1 MRKTKKFLD
10 SVHGFITVPDEYCK
24 RFIDTE
30 NFQRLRR
37 IEQMSA
43 RSLFPS
49 AHHDRFIH
57 SIGVFHIG
65 CKIAESICRK
75 KQDIPLSIVESYKIA
90 CLLHDCAHSPFSHTF
105 EHLFGE
111 KDELFKIYQGAS
123 GDKDPEIK
131 DVDVNTIG
139 TKQHEIISAY
149 LCVTLYR
156 ERIENAENNPSPEL
170 IGRMITGAKYKTKE
184 KSIEDCFIELL
195 HGFIDADR
203 LDYICRDK
211 WAAGYMSSSVDVDR
225 LIDSIELCEQ
235 NGFWKVTFG
244 KNALSEIQ
252 SVIDAKN
259 FQNVCMFSHHQ
270 VKYEQWLLKQCVE
283 ELVKV
288 MCGEGEVDPGRIFNY
303 KAFMEP
309 QAVNETT
316 NIYLPSDDDLI
327 HLMKSH
333 YKAIP
338 HFREWQSRTYDYFP
352 LWKSRAEFIAIFEDL
367 GGVSLLQI
375 GQPDIYDKI
384 EEFLNAKGV
393 RCMQSPFAAN
403 PELTKIEEKDEVLIK
418 IGDKVINY
426 AKLNIPTLQ
435 DVYKDELFKYVFVEK
450 KFQKEKMQMLDDIKG
465 FLVELKKDI
474 EVGKYAE
481 VRGE

>member
-1 MRKTKKFLD
+1 MSKTKKFLD

-75 KQDIPLSIVESYKIA
+75 KQDIPQPIVESYKIA

-111 KDELFKIYQGAS
+111 KADLFKLYQEVACV
-123 GDKDPEIK
+123 KDPEIK
-131 DVDVNTIG
+131 DVDVSTID

-156 ERIENAENNPSPEL
+156 KNIETADNNPSPEL
-170 IGRMITGAKYKTKE
+170 IGRMITGTKYKTKE

-211 WAAGYMSSSVDVDR
+211 WAAGYMSSSVDVER
-225 LIDSIELCEQ
+225 LIDSIELYEQ
-235 NGFWKVTFG
+235 GGFWKVTFG

-252 SVIDAKN
+252 SVIDSKN
-259 FQNVCMFSHHQ
+259 FQNVCMFNHHQ
-270 VKYEQWLLKQCVE
+270 VKYEQWLLIQCVE
-283 ELVKV
+283 ELVKLL
-288 MCGEGEVDPGRIFNY
+288 CDGGEINPQRVFNY
-303 KAFMEP
+303 KAFLEP
-309 QAVNETT
+309 QSVNEVT

-393 RCMQSPFAAN
+393 RCMQSPFAAS
-403 PELTKIEEKDEVLIK
+403 PKLTKIEEKDEILIK

>member
-1 MRKTKKFLD
+1 MKTKKFLD
-10 SVHGFITVPDEYCK
+10 SVHGFISVPDEYCK

-57 SIGVFHIG
+57 SIGVYHIG
-65 CKIAESICRK
+65 CKIVESILRK
-75 KQDIPLSIVESYKIA
+75 KADIDESLIESYKIA
-90 CLLHDCAHSPFSHTF
+90 CLMHDCAHSPFSHTF
-105 EHLFGE
+105 EHLFGG
-111 KDELFKIYQGAS
+111 KDELFGDYQNITEE
-123 GDKDPEIK
+123 KDPEIK
-131 DVDVNTIG
+131 AIDVNDIG
-139 TKQHEIISAY
+139 TKQHEIISAI

-156 ERIENAENNPSPEL
+156 ERIETAERHPNPEL
-170 IGRMITGAKYKTKE
+170 IGRMIMGAKYETKE
-184 KSIEDCFIELL
+184 KSIDDCFIELL

-225 LIDSIELCEQ
+225 LIDSIELVEV
-235 NGFWKVTFG
+235 GGYWKVTFG

-259 FQNVCMFSHHQ
+259 FQNTCMFNHHQ

-283 ELVKV
+283 ELVNVVCHGKD
-288 MCGEGEVDPGRIFNY
+288 VDPKRIFNY

-309 QAVNETT
+309 QPIDENT

-333 YKAIP
+333 YKEIP

-352 LWKSRAEFIAIFEDL
+352 LWKSRSEFIAIFEDV
-367 GGVSLLQI
+367 GGVELLRI
-375 GQPDIYDKI
+375 TEPDIYAEI
-384 EEFLNAKGV
+384 ENVLKSEGYE
-393 RCMQSPFAAN
+393 CMQDKFAAN
-403 PELTKIEEKDEVLIK
+403 TVLTRIEEEDNILIK
-418 IGDKVINY
+418 IGENVINY
-426 AKLNIPTLQ
+426 AKLCIPTLE
-435 DVYKDELFKYVFVEK
+435 DVYKDESFKYVFVSK
-450 KFQKEKMQMLDDIKG
+450 KCLGQKDEIIGKIKG
-465 FLVELKKDI
+465 LLGELMKS
-474 EVGKYAE
+474 VT
-481 VRGE
+481 V

>member
-1 MRKTKKFLD
+1 MNKTKKFLD

-75 KQDIPLSIVESYKIA
+75 KQDIPLSIIESYKIA
-90 CLLHDCAHSPFSHTF
+90 CLMHDCAHSPFSHTF
-105 EHLFGE
+105 EHLFGD
-111 KDELFKIYQGAS
+111 KGELFKIYQETVS
-123 GDKDPEIK
+123 KNDEEINN
-131 DVDVNTIG
+131 VGVGEIG

-156 ERIENAENNPSPEL
+156 ERIETAEHSPSPEL

-225 LIDSIELCEQ
+225 LIDSIELC
-235 NGFWKVTFG
+235 NLDGFWKVTFG

-252 SVIDAKN
+252 SVVDAKN
-259 FQNVCMFSHHQ
+259 FQNVCMFCHHQ
-270 VKYEQWLLKQCVE
+270 VKYEQWLLAQCVE
-283 ELVKV
+283 ELVKL
-288 MCGEGEVDPGRIFNY
+288 MCDDGNVNPQRVFNY
-303 KAFMEP
+303 MAFLEP
-309 QAVNETT
+309 QAVNKNT

-333 YKAIP
+333 YKDIP
-338 HFREWQSRTYDYFP
+338 HFREWQSRTYEYFP
-352 LWKSRAEFIAIFEDL
+352 LWKSRAEFIAIFEELD
-367 GGVSLLQI
+367 GAGLLRI
-375 GQPDIYDKI
+375 GQPDIYEKI
-384 EEFLNAKGV
+384 EEFLGGKGIK
-393 RCMQSPFAAN
+393 CMQSPFAAS
-403 PELTKIEEKDEVLIK
+403 PALTTITEEDGILIK

-450 KFQKEKMQMLDDIKG
+450 KLFSQKKDLIKEIKG
-465 FLVELKKDI
+465 FLAELKKEI
-474 EVGKYAE
+474 EEGAYDEKT
-481 VRGE
+481 

>member
-1 MRKTKKFLD
+1 MNKTKKFLD

-75 KQDIPLSIVESYKIA
+75 KQDIPLSIIESYKIA
-90 CLLHDCAHSPFSHTF
+90 CLMHDCAHSPFSHTF
-105 EHLFGE
+105 EHLFGD
-111 KDELFKIYQGAS
+111 KGELFKIYQETVS
-123 GDKDPEIK
+123 KNDEEINN
-131 DVDVNTIG
+131 VGVGEIG

-156 ERIENAENNPSPEL
+156 ERIETAEHGPSPEL

-225 LIDSIELCEQ
+225 LIDSIELC
-235 NGFWKVTFG
+235 NLDGFWKVTFG

-252 SVIDAKN
+252 SVVDAKN
-259 FQNVCMFSHHQ
+259 FQNVCMFCHHQ
-270 VKYEQWLLKQCVE
+270 VKYEQWLLAQCVE
-283 ELVKV
+283 ELVKL
-288 MCGEGEVDPGRIFNY
+288 MCDDGNVNPQRVFNY
-303 KAFMEP
+303 MAFLEP
-309 QAVNETT
+309 QAVNKNT

-333 YKAIP
+333 YKDIP
-338 HFREWQSRTYDYFP
+338 HFREWQSRTYEYFP
-352 LWKSRAEFIAIFEDL
+352 LWKSRAEFIAIFEELD
-367 GGVSLLQI
+367 GAGLLRI
-375 GQPDIYDKI
+375 GQPDIYEKI
-384 EEFLNAKGV
+384 EEFLGGKGIK
-393 RCMQSPFAAN
+393 CMQSPFAAS
-403 PELTKIEEKDEVLIK
+403 PALTTITEEDGILIK

-450 KFQKEKMQMLDDIKG
+450 KLFSQKKDLIKEIKG
-465 FLVELKKDI
+465 FLAELKKEI
-474 EVGKYAE
+474 EEGAYDEKT
-481 VRGE
+481 

>member
-1 MRKTKKFLD
+1 MSKTKKFLD

-75 KQDIPLSIVESYKIA
+75 KQDIPSSIVESYKIA

-111 KDELFKIYQGAS
+111 KEELFKIYQGVS
-123 GDKDPEIK
+123 GDKDSEIK

-156 ERIENAENNPSPEL
+156 ESIETTENNPSPEL

-235 NGFWKVTFG
+235 DGFWKVTFG

-288 MCGEGEVDPGRIFNY
+288 MCGEGEVDPSRIFNY

-338 HFREWQSRTYDYFP
+338 HFREWQSRTYDFFP
-352 LWKSRAEFIAIFEDL
+352 LWKSRAEFIAIFEDV

-384 EEFLNAKGV
+384 EEFLDAKGV
-393 RCMQSPFAAN
+393 KCMQSPFAAN
-403 PELTKIEEKDEVLIK
+403 PVLTKIEEKDEVLIK

-450 KFQKEKMQMLDDIKG
+450 KFQKNKMQMLDDIKG
-465 FLVELKKDI
+465 FLVVLKKDI
-474 EVGKYAE
+474 EAGKYAE

>member
-1 MRKTKKFLD
+1 
-10 SVHGFITVPDEYCK
+10 
-24 RFIDTE
+24 
-30 NFQRLRR
+30 
-37 IEQMSA
+37 
-43 RSLFPS
+43 
-49 AHHDRFIH
+49 
-57 SIGVFHIG
+57 
-65 CKIAESICRK
+65 
-75 KQDIPLSIVESYKIA
+75 
-90 CLLHDCAHSPFSHTF
+90 
-105 EHLFGE
+105 
-111 KDELFKIYQGAS
+111 
-123 GDKDPEIK
+123 
-131 DVDVNTIG
+131 
-139 TKQHEIISAY
+139 
-149 LCVTLYR
+149 
-156 ERIENAENNPSPEL
+156 
-170 IGRMITGAKYKTKE
+170 MITGAKYNTKE

-211 WAAGYMSSSVDVDR
+211 WAAGYMSSSVDVER
-225 LIDSIELCEQ
+225 LIDSIELFEQ
-235 NGFWKVTFG
+235 DGSWKVTFG
-244 KNALSEIQ
+244 KKALSEIQ

-288 MCGEGEVDPGRIFNY
+288 MCDGDEADPQRIFNY

-316 NIYLPSDDDLI
+316 NIYLLSDDDLI

-333 YKAIP
+333 YKNIP

-352 LWKSRAEFIAIFEDL
+352 LWKSRAEFIAIFEDI

-384 EEFLNAKGV
+384 EEFLCSKGV
-393 RCMQSPFAAN
+393 KCMQSPFAAN
-403 PELTKIEEKDEVLIK
+403 PELAKIEEKDEVLIK

-450 KFQKEKMQMLDDIKG
+450 KYLDKKKVLLDDIKG
-465 FLVELKKDI
+465 LLVVLQKEI
-474 EVGKYAE
+474 EEGKYAAI
-481 VRGE
+481 RGE

>member
-1 MRKTKKFLD
+1 MSKTKKFLD
-10 SVHGFITVPDEYCK
+10 SVHGFITVPDEYCN

-65 CKIAESICRK
+65 CKIVDSILRK
-75 KQDIPLSIVESYKIA
+75 EPDIDQSLTESYKIA

-111 KDELFKIYQGAS
+111 KDDLFKIYQDAVS
-123 GDKDPEIK
+123 DKDPEIK
-131 DVDVNTIG
+131 DVVANKIG

-156 ERIENAENNPSPEL
+156 ERIETVEHSPSPEL

-184 KSIEDCFIELL
+184 KSLEDCFIELL

-225 LIDSIELCEQ
+225 LIDSIELC
-235 NGFWKVTFG
+235 NLDGFWKVTFG

-252 SVIDAKN
+252 SVVDAKN
-259 FQNVCMFSHHQ
+259 FQNVCMFCHHQ
-270 VKYEQWLLKQCVE
+270 VKYEQWLLAQCVE
-283 ELVKV
+283 ELVKL
-288 MCGEGEVDPGRIFNY
+288 MCDDGNVDPQRLFNY
-303 KAFMEP
+303 KAFLEP
-309 QAVNETT
+309 QAVNDTT

-333 YKAIP
+333 YKDIP

-352 LWKSRAEFIAIFEDL
+352 LWKSRAEFIAIFEKLD
-367 GGVSLLQI
+367 GVGLLRI
-375 GQPDIYDKI
+375 GQPDIYEKI
-384 EEFLNAKGV
+384 EEFFEKKGIM
-393 RCMQSPFAAN
+393 CIQSPFAAS
-403 PELTKIEEKDEVLIK
+403 PELTKIEEKDEILIK

-450 KFQKEKMQMLDDIKG
+450 KFHSKKKELLDEIRG
-465 FLVELKKDI
+465 FLAELKKEI
-474 EVGKYAE
+474 EVGAYAE
-481 VRGE
+481 

>member
-1 MRKTKKFLD
+1 MKKTKKFLD
-10 SVHGFITVPDEYCK
+10 SVHGFISVPDEYCK

-57 SIGVFHIG
+57 SIGVYHIG
-65 CKIAESICRK
+65 CKIAESICK
-75 KQDIPLSIVESYKIA
+75 KKDIDPSLIESYKIA
-90 CLLHDCAHSPFSHTF
+90 CLMHDCAHSPFSHTF

-111 KDELFKIYQGAS
+111 KDELFAEYVKLTEE
-123 GDKDPEIK
+123 KDPEIK
-131 DVDVNTIG
+131 LVDVNEID
-139 TKQHEIISAY
+139 TKQHEIISSI

-156 ERIENAENNPSPEL
+156 KEIETTEHKPSPEL
-170 IGRMITGAKYKTKE
+170 IGRMIMGAKYGTKE
-184 KSIEDCFIELL
+184 RSIEDCFIELL

-211 WAAGYMSSSVDVDR
+211 WAAGYMSSSVDVER
-225 LIDSIELCEQ
+225 LIDSIELFED

-259 FQNVCMFSHHQ
+259 FQSTCMFNHHQ
-270 VKYEQWLLKQCVE
+270 VKYEQWLLKKCVE
-283 ELVKV
+283 ELVV
-288 MCGEGEVDPGRIFNY
+288 VLCGEKGADPKTLFNY
-303 KAFMEP
+303 HAFTSLQP
-309 QAVNETT
+309 INEHS

-333 YKAIP
+333 YNEIP
-338 HFREWQSRTYDYFP
+338 HFKEWQSRTYNYYP
-352 LWKSRAEFIAIFEDL
+352 LWKSRAEFISIFEELD
-367 GGVSLLQI
+367 GTRLLRI
-375 GQPDIYDKI
+375 STPDIYEKI
-384 EEFLNAKGV
+384 EEYMKSKGV
-393 RCMQSPFAAN
+393 ECMQSPFEAN
-403 PELTKIEEKDEVLIK
+403 TKLTKIEEDDGILIK
-418 IGDKVINY
+418 IGNKAINY

-435 DVYKDELFKYVFVEK
+435 DVYRDESFKYVFVSKEYLD
-450 KFQKEKMQMLDDIKG
+450 QKDELIESIKG
-465 FLVELKKDI
+465 FLEELVKKI
-474 EVGKYAE
+474 EP
-481 VRGE
+481 

>member
-1 MRKTKKFLD
+1 MSKTKKFLD

-65 CKIAESICRK
+65 CKIVDSILRK
-75 KQDIPLSIVESYKIA
+75 KPDIEKSLTESYKIA

-111 KDELFKIYQGAS
+111 KDDLFKIYQDAVS
-123 GDKDPEIK
+123 EKDPEIK
-131 DVDVNTIG
+131 TVVANKIG

-156 ERIENAENNPSPEL
+156 ERIETVEHGPSPEL

-184 KSIEDCFIELL
+184 KSLEDCFIELL

-211 WAAGYMSSSVDVDR
+211 WAEGYMSSSVDVER
-225 LIDSIELCEQ
+225 LIDSIELY
-235 NGFWKVTFG
+235 NLDGFWKVTFG

-252 SVIDAKN
+252 SVVDAKN
-259 FQNVCMFSHHQ
+259 FQNVCMFCHHQ
-270 VKYEQWLLKQCVE
+270 VKYEQWLLEQCVE
-283 ELVKV
+283 ELVKL
-288 MCGEGEVDPGRIFNY
+288 MCDDGNVDPHRLFNY
-303 KAFMEP
+303 RAFLEP
-309 QAVNETT
+309 QAVNKTI

-333 YKAIP
+333 YKDIP

-352 LWKSRAEFIAIFEDL
+352 LWKSRAEFIAFFEDL
-367 GGVSLLQI
+367 DGVALLRI

-384 EEFLNAKGV
+384 EDFLGGKGIK
-393 RCMQSPFAAN
+393 CMQSPFAAS
-403 PELTKIEEKDEVLIK
+403 PELTTIEEKDEILIK

-426 AKLNIPTLQ
+426 AKLNNPTLQ

-450 KFQKEKMQMLDDIKG
+450 KFFNQKKDLIKEIKG
-465 FLVELKKDI
+465 FLAELKKEI
-474 EVGKYAE
+474 EAGA
-481 VRGE
+481 

>member
-1 MRKTKKFLD
+1 MNKTKKFLD
-10 SVHGFITVPDEYCK
+10 SVHGFITVPDEYCR

-75 KQDIPLSIVESYKIA
+75 KHDIPPSIIESYKIA

-105 EHLFGE
+105 EHLFGD
-111 KDELFKIYQGAS
+111 KGDLFKIYQKTVS
-123 GDKDPEIK
+123 KNDEEINS
-131 DVDVNTIG
+131 VDVGEIG

-156 ERIENAENNPSPEL
+156 ERIETAEHSPSPEL

-225 LIDSIELCEQ
+225 LIDSIELC
-235 NGFWKVTFG
+235 NLDGFWKVTFG

-252 SVIDAKN
+252 SVVDAKN
-259 FQNVCMFSHHQ
+259 FQNVCMFCHHQ
-270 VKYEQWLLKQCVE
+270 VKYEQWLLIQCVE
-283 ELVKV
+283 ELVKLL
-288 MCGEGEVDPGRIFNY
+288 CDEGDPQRIFNY
-303 KAFMEP
+303 KAFLEP
-309 QAVNETT
+309 QAVNKNT

-333 YKAIP
+333 YKDIP
-338 HFREWQSRTYDYFP
+338 HFREWQSRTYEYFP

-367 GGVSLLQI
+367 DGAGLLRI
-375 GQPDIYDKI
+375 GQPDIYEKI
-384 EEFLNAKGV
+384 EEFLGGKGIK
-393 RCMQSPFAAN
+393 CMQSPFAAS
-403 PELTKIEEKDEVLIK
+403 PALTTITEEDGILIK

-450 KFQKEKMQMLDDIKG
+450 KLFKQKKDLIKEIKG
-465 FLVELKKDI
+465 FLAELKKEI
-474 EVGKYAE
+474 EAGAYAE
-481 VRGE
+481 

>member
-1 MRKTKKFLD
+1 MSKTKKFLD
-10 SVHGFITVPDEYCK
+10 SVHGFITVPDDYCK

-65 CKIAESICRK
+65 CKIADAICRK
-75 KQDIPLSIVESYKIA
+75 KTDISSSIIESYKIA

-105 EHLFGE
+105 EHLFGD
-111 KDELFKIYQGAS
+111 KVDLFKVYQDIVS
-123 GDKDPEIK
+123 KNDPEINT
-131 DVDVNTIG
+131 VDVSEIG

-156 ERIENAENNPSPEL
+156 DRIETIESKPSPEL

-184 KSIEDCFIELL
+184 KSVEDCFIELL

-211 WAAGYMSSSVDVDR
+211 WAAGYMSSSVDVER
-225 LIDSIELCEQ
+225 LIDSIELY
-235 NGFWKVTFG
+235 NLDGLWKVTFG

-259 FQNVCMFSHHQ
+259 FQNVCMFCHHQ

-283 ELVKV
+283 ELVKLL
-288 MCGEGEVDPGRIFNY
+288 CDEGEVDPQRLFNY
-303 KAFMEP
+303 KAFLEP
-309 QAVNETT
+309 QAVNKNT

-333 YKAIP
+333 YKEIP
-338 HFREWQSRTYDYFP
+338 HFKEWQSRTYDYFP

-367 GGVSLLQI
+367 DGAALLGI
-375 GQPDIYDKI
+375 AKPDIYDKI
-384 EEFLNAKGV
+384 EEFLSAKGV
-393 RCMQSPFAAN
+393 ICMQSPFAAS
-403 PELTKIEEKDEVLIK
+403 PELTTIEEEDEILIK
-418 IGDKVINY
+418 IGEKVINY

-450 KFQKEKMQMLDDIKG
+450 QYRSKKKELLEDIKG
-465 FLVELKKDI
+465 YLADLKNEI
-474 EVGKYAE
+474 EAGAYAE
-481 VRGE
+481 